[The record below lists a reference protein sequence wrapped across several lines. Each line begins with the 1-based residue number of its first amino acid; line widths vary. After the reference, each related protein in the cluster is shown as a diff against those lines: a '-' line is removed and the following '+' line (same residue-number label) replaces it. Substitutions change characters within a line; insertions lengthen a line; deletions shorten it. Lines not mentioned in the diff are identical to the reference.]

1 MNVQLNKQY
10 EHAGQSSFVID
21 SVISTKD
28 SSVMLTHS
36 HIKQDAQMKSQPVN
50 FTEVMMQ
57 RWIRSNAHLPDLDK
71 SDMI

>member
-36 HIKQDAQMKSQPVN
+36 HIKQDAQMKS
-50 FTEVMMQ
+50 
-57 RWIRSNAHLPDLDK
+57 
-71 SDMI
+71 